1 MTGNRRYPIIVCH
14 NRARQFV
21 EGLTDEYIRQ
31 VWAEVFAHYNNLFKD
46 GFDEKKLELSH
57 DAQIQSDEIAEEYL
71 RDDGLATEI
80 QGYLDTPILPLIL
93 WHLLTREERRKF
105 IADGRLVINDA
116 IKEFNYRRRA
126 RGGRADTV
134 QKDVDLI
141 TSCLSP
147 AQNKHW
153 LRIERKTI
161 VPKKNICR
169 FRLDKSS
176 AILLPEQIFSI
187 LEVDDFIGNFY

>member
-1 MTGNRRYPIIVCH
+1 MESEI
-14 NRARQFV
+14 RA
-21 EGLTDEYIRQ
+21 
-31 VWAEVFAHYNNLFKD
+31 
-46 GFDEKKLELSH
+46 
-57 DAQIQSDEIAEEYL
+57 
-71 RDDGLATEI
+71 
-80 QGYLDTPILPLIL
+80 YLDTKILPLVL
-93 WHLLTREERRKF
+93 WFLLTHEERRKF
-105 IADGRLVINDA
+105 IAEGRLVMLDA
-116 IKEFNYRRRA
+116 LSEFNHRRRA
-126 RGGRADTV
+126 RGGKDATV
-134 QKDVDLI
+134 QRDVDLI